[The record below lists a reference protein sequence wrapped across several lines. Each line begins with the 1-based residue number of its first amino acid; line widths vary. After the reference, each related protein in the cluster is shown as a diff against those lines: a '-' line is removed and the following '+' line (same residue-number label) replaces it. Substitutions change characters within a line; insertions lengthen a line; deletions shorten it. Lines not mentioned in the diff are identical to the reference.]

1 MKFGK
6 LPSIDHISFSFPPDP
21 EENHLVLSG
30 LHTDNGAPALYIG
43 CTGWSMKEWVGRVYP
58 SKTAAKDYLY
68 HYSRQFNTIEL
79 NSTHYTIPRK
89 EVVEQWCRQSPD
101 DFRFCPKVLQT
112 ISHSSK
118 LGSGTPQL
126 TNWLEAVSA
135 FEVRLGCCFIQ
146 LPPYFGIQ
154 YLKGLEQWLQ
164 TLPKGF
170 PMAVEMRHESIFN
183 ESSHLDEWIDLL
195 RHYDISPVITDVAGR
210 RDVLH
215 LRLSNEKVVIRFV
228 GNGLH
233 HTDYQRIDE
242 WVVRIKTWFDAGLKE
257 VYFFAHE
264 PDNLL
269 APDLADYFFK
279 QARIAM
285 PEVTMR
291 GPALIDPEQQLKLF

>member
-6 LPSIDHISFSFPPDP
+6 LPTIDNISFSFPSDP
-21 EENHLVLSG
+21 EANKIILAG
-30 LHTDNGAPALYIG
+30 LNTDNLPPAFYIG

-58 SKTAAKDYLY
+58 SKTATKDYLY

-79 NSTHYTIPRK
+79 NSTHYTIPKK
-89 EVVEQWCRQSPD
+89 EVVQQWCRQSPD

-112 ISHSSK
+112 ISHSNS
-118 LGSGTPQL
+118 LGFGTPLL
-126 TNWLEAVSA
+126 TNWLEAINC
-135 FEVRLGCCFIQ
+135 FETRLGCCFIQ
-146 LPPYFGIQ
+146 LPPYFGIKD
-154 YLKGLEQWLQ
+154 LKVLEQWLQ
-164 TLPKGF
+164 RLPKGF
-170 PMAVEMRHESIFN
+170 PLAVEMRHESIF
-183 ESSHLDEWIDLL
+183 EKTSHLDEWINLL
-195 RHYDISPVITDVAGR
+195 KTYAISTVITDVAGR

-233 HTDYQRIDE
+233 STDFQRIDNWIE
-242 WVVRIKTWFDAGLKE
+242 RIRYWFDAGLKE

-269 APDLADYFFK
+269 APDLADYIFK
-279 QARIAM
+279 QARIVM

-291 GPALIDPEQQLKLF
+291 GPTLIDPDQQLKLF